1 MLARENFNDQRIFT
15 VFFLVDNNPFVAEF
29 HFSCLFRN
37 CIQTNFSQ
45 MKNKKVKFI
54 SFEGIEGCGKSTQAK
69 KLHEFFLSKSIDSI
83 LTREPGG
90 TKAGEKIREILI
102 DEKIEKL
109 AAKTEL
115 FLNFAAR
122 LEHVEKLI
130 KPAIAA
136 SKTVISDR
144 FFDSTYAYQGNAFG
158 LDENLINEVK
168 KMTIDDFA
176 PDITFLIDVPVEIAF
191 ARIGNRQE
199 NNRYEKFPLDFHQKV
214 RDGFLNLAKK
224 NPRVKLLDGTK
235 NPQEISAEIVQI
247 LTSLNLNLK
256 NYEK

>member
-1 MLARENFNDQRIFT
+1 M
-15 VFFLVDNNPFVAEF
+15 
-29 HFSCLFRN
+29 
-37 CIQTNFSQ
+37 
-45 MKNKKVKFI
+45 KFI

-69 KLHEFFLSKSIDSI
+69 KLHEFFSQNSI

-90 TKAGEKIREILI
+90 TRAGEKIREILI

-109 AAKTEL
+109 EAKTEL

-130 KPAIAA
+130 KPALAA
-136 SKTVISDR
+136 GKIVISDR

-158 LDENLINEVK
+158 LDEKLIDEVK
-168 KMTIDDFA
+168 KMTIGNFA

-191 ARIGNRQE
+191 ARIEGRE
-199 NNRYEKFPLDFHQKV
+199 GNNRYEKLGLDFHKKV

-224 NPRVKLLDGTK
+224 NPRIKVIDGTK
-235 NPQEISAEIVQI
+235 NPQEVFNEITKI
-247 LTSLNLNLK
+247 LTSK
-256 NYEK
+256 